1 MEAKKPLVGF
11 YGDDFTGSSENL
23 AQFHRNGLKT
33 RLFLKVPSQE
43 SLLKAAR
50 DLDVVGFAGTARAL
64 DNSQIAAEIA
74 PAFEALRALG
84 CTFLQYKICST
95 FDSAPQVGNFGFAA
109 EQIAGRAGKY
119 DLVVLAATP
128 DFGRYTAFGNHYA
141 KFGSD
146 VTRLDRHPSMSN
158 HPRTPMKEADL
169 RQHLNSLCSLEFAN
183 IFLPEIRDETTLAE
197 RLGNLFAEGKG
208 VVFDGVD
215 NRDLENIASALWEH
229 HKKRPIFAVAAQGLA
244 QLLGKHLAKQ
254 KDPLD
259 LLEVPTSMS
268 PASNLLV
275 LSGSCAIQTGRQI
288 DVAVQ
293 SGWVA
298 LELNPLE
305 LTDTRAVAHRIGLIK
320 PQIMENLA
328 NKRPTV
334 VYTARGNAMDR
345 DQFADVPPQLIGEAY
360 ANLMVAARKET
371 GIQRV
376 VLAGGDSS
384 SYAVRKSDAESLT
397 IKVFDQ
403 VQHGHL
409 CELMGGGLDGLEVL
423 LKGGQVG
430 DVDYFIRVLRGTEK

>member
-1 MEAKKPLVGF
+1 MQAKRPLVGF

-23 AQFHRNGLKT
+23 AQFHRNGLRT
-33 RLFLKVPSQE
+33 RLYLKMPSLGALRE
-43 SLLKAAR
+43 AAA

-64 DNSQIAAEIA
+64 SNTQIAEEVS
-74 PAFEALRALG
+74 PAYEALRALG

-95 FDSAPQVGNFGFAA
+95 FDSAPQVGNFGFVA
-109 EQIAGRAGKY
+109 ESIAPRGS
-119 DLVVLAATP
+119 DVVVLAATP

-141 KFGSD
+141 KFGAEI
-146 VTRLDRHPSMSN
+146 VRLDRHPSMSN

-169 RQHLNSLCSLEFAN
+169 RQHLQSLCSLPFAN
-183 IFLPEIRDETTLAE
+183 IFLPEIRDRDVLAGRLRGLLAE
-197 RLGNLFAEGKG
+197 GTG
-208 VVFDGVD
+208 VIFDGVE
-215 NRDLENIASALWEH
+215 NRDLEYIAIALWERH
-229 HKKRPIFAVAAQGLA
+229 QSRPVFAVAAQGLA
-244 QLLGKHLAKQ
+244 QHLGKHLADK
-254 KDPLD
+254 KERSELID
-259 LLEVPTSMS
+259 VRTAIS

-293 SGWVA
+293 EGWA
-298 LELNPLE
+298 TIHLDPLDLRDE
-305 LTDTRAVAHRIGLIK
+305 RAVNEKIDALK
-320 PQIMENLA
+320 PEIMTNLA
-328 NKRPTV
+328 GNRPTI
-334 VYTARGNAMDR
+334 VYTARGNDMDR
-345 DQFADVPPQLIGEAY
+345 ARFEDVPPQLIGSAY
-360 ANLMVAARKET
+360 AKLMIAARKQA

-430 DVDYFIRVLRGTEK
+430 DDNYFIRVLRGTEK